1 MTTVHH
7 TTNSTE
13 AELDDV
19 IKNPA
24 RLQSPS
30 FDPDYHL
37 PHYIRNGISPIDGG
51 FSSLDGA
58 IIPEDSPPAENEA
71 DISLPEIGQYI
82 LMFQGK
88 IVSCGAHDEILEKVQ
103 EFIYNNEPTVMQ
115 ELVVLKRVEIKVGVF
130 LEPR

>member
-1 MTTVHH
+1 MTTAHH

-24 RLQSPS
+24 RLLSPS
-30 FDPDYHL
+30 LDPDYHL
-37 PHYIRNGISPIDGG
+37 PHYIRSGISPIDGG
-51 FSSLDGA
+51 FPSLDGVP
-58 IIPEDSPPAENEA
+58 IPADCPPIENEES
-71 DISLPEIGQYI
+71 ISLPEIGQYI

-103 EFIYNNEPTVMQ
+103 DFIYNNEPTIMQ